1 MQRRSFLASALAA
14 AAGLAAPALAAT
26 PGSRVLKFIPQA
38 DLAILDPIWTTAYVT
53 RNHGYLVFDTL
64 YGWDQH
70 FRARPQMVEGHA
82 IENDGKLWRLT
93 LRKGLRFH
101 DGEPVLARDCTA
113 SLARW
118 SKRDNYGRM
127 LMAATEELSAPDD
140 RTIQF
145 RLKRPF
151 PQLPD
156 ALGKATNNMAAIMP
170 ARLAATDPFQ
180 QVPELVG
187 SGPFRFKADERVSGD
202 RYVYERFA
210 DYVPRGDGTTDWTAG
225 PKIVN
230 FDRVEWHVVTDAST
244 AAAALRL
251 GELDWWELPPPD
263 LIAMLRAN
271 KALKVEV
278 QDPTGFIGIFR
289 MNHLNPPFD
298 NPAIRRALLGAVNQA
313 EFMQAAGG
321 DDPSIWKDRVGFF
334 CPGTPM
340 ASDVG
345 IEVLTGPRDLAKVRG
360 EVKAAGYNGEK
371 IVLLGATDVPILK
384 AVADVTADLM
394 QRSGFN
400 VDYVATDWGT
410 VVQRRTRKDPADK
423 GGWHLYSNFTGGM
436 DQTTPTTHT
445 NLWSGANAAPG
456 WPASRRIE
464 ELSAQWVEAQDQA
477 AQALIAQDIQ
487 RQAFLDV
494 PYIPLGQ
501 IAQPTAYRAG
511 LTGVMPGFAV
521 FWNVKRA

>member
-1 MQRRSFLASALAA
+1 MRRRSFLASGLAT
-14 AAGLAAPALAAT
+14 LAAPALAAT

-38 DLAILDPIWTTAYVT
+38 DLAVLDPIWSTVYVT
-53 RNHGYLVFDTL
+53 RNHGYLIFDTL
-64 YGWDQH
+64 YGWDSS
-70 FRARPQMVEGHA
+70 FRAQKQMVEGHA

-101 DGEPVLARDCTA
+101 DGEPVLARDCVA
-113 SLARW
+113 SLMRW

-140 RTIQF
+140 RTILF
-145 RLKRPF
+145 RLRQPF

-170 ARLAATDPFQ
+170 ARLAATDPFK
-180 QVPELVG
+180 QVPELIG
-187 SGPFRFKADERVSGD
+187 SGPFRFKADERVSGSQ
-202 RYVYERFA
+202 YVYERFA
-210 DYVPRGDGTTDWTAG
+210 DYVPREDGTPDWTAG

-230 FDRVEWHVVTDAST
+230 FDRVEWHVLPDAST
-244 AAAALRL
+244 AAAALRT
-251 GELDWWELPPPD
+251 GELDWWELPAPD
-263 LIAMLRAN
+263 LIPMLRAN
-271 KALKVEV
+271 PALKVEV

-298 NPAIRRALLGAVNQA
+298 NPAIRRALLGAVDQA

-321 DDPSIWKDRVGFF
+321 DASLWKDKVGYF

-345 IEVLTGPRDLAKVRG
+345 IEALTRPRDLAKVRE
-360 EVKAAGYNGEK
+360 EVKAAGYDGRK

-384 AVADVTADLM
+384 AAADVTADLM
-394 QRSGFN
+394 QRAGFN

-410 VVQRRTRKDPADK
+410 VVQRRTRKDPPDK
-423 GGWHLYSNFTGGM
+423 GGWNLYSNFTGGM

-445 NLWSGANAAPG
+445 NLWSGPNAAPG
-456 WPASRRIE
+456 WPASPRIE
-464 ELSAQWVEAQDQA
+464 ELSAQWVEAKDQA
-477 AQALIAQDIQ
+477 AQALIARDIQ

-511 LTGVMPGFAV
+511 LAGVMPGFAV